1 MIKMTNGYT
10 FFGGALISDKTG
22 PVEFPAEVEKRLV
35 SSGVAEYVI
44 EEPEPVEAP
53 IQSRPEPPEEDEPDP
68 LSGMSFDELKALAS
82 EMGIDTKGMR
92 SKASVIAA
100 IEEAKPPDLKVI
112 E

>member
-10 FFGGALISDKTG
+10 FFGGTLISDKTG

-53 IQSRPEPPEEDEPDP
+53 IQSRPEPPEEGEPDL
-68 LSGMSFDELKALAS
+68 LSDMSFDELKALAS